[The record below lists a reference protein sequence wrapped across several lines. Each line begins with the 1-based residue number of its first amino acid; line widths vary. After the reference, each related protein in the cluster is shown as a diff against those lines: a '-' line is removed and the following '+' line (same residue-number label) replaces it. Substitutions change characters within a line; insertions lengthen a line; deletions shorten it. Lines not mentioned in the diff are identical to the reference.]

1 MLLDFILAAAVFL
14 LTAVPYL
21 NSLHGNFCYDDK
33 VAVGGNPDVV
43 LPNVTLRDIATH
55 DFWGNDILRRRP
67 GGWTHDSWRP
77 IVTLSFRAN
86 HKMGGLDTFVYH
98 VSNVVIHS
106 SVATMAYALAWT
118 LLRPPM
124 RAGAAADANGARRRS
139 LQAAAAALLFGL
151 HPVHSECVANI
162 TSRADPMAAF
172 FCFAAA
178 IVYVWGRSADGFFA
192 PRAAALTA
200 AAVRAQLLGDAA
212 LLDVRDRGA
221 VDLSPV
227 SRRSPSSS
235 RRHRREKTR
244 ACGCATA
251 CSRVCGVVCAGV
263 RLSGQWLLSIFL
275 VLLGIA
281 CKETSLV
288 RRGAGSRANTEK
300 VAPTLLPLRRAL
312 PPTSSRAGD
321 AACFSAPRPRHR
333 PARCCASC
341 VARGSARVAGG
352 A

>member
-1 MLLDFILAAAVFL
+1 MAASLRGPSLLDFALAAVVFV
-14 LTAVPYL
+14 LTAAPYL
-21 NSLHGNFCYDDK
+21 NSLRGNFCYDDK

-43 LPNVTLRDIATH
+43 LPNVTLWDIATH

-86 HKMGGLDTFVYH
+86 HKIGGLDTFVYH
-98 VSNVVIHS
+98 VTNVIIHS
-106 SVATMAYALAWT
+106 SVAVMAYALAWT

-124 RAGAAADANGARRRS
+124 RASGTAVDANSARRRS

-178 IVYVWGRSADGFFA
+178 IVYVWGRSSDGFFEPCA
-192 PRAAALTA
+192 SALTA
-200 AAVRAQLLGDAA
+200 GAVRAQLLSDATSS
-212 LLDVRDRGA
+212 VVKDRGDF
-221 VDLSPV
+221 DLSPV
-227 SRRSPSSS
+227 SRRSSSLS
-235 RRHRREKTR
+235 RRHRRDNKRE
-244 ACGCATA
+244 CGCTTA
-251 CSRVCGVVCAGV
+251 CSKVCSVFGAGA

-288 RRGAGSRANTEK
+288 RLGT
-300 VAPTLLPLRRAL
+300 V
-312 PPTSSRAGD
+312 
-321 AACFSAPRPRHR
+321 
-333 PARCCASC
+333 
-341 VARGSARVAGG
+341 V
-352 A
+352 